1 MTIKR
6 IPTLFLFCIFGQL
19 LFAQD
24 STSEFYPQANGTI
37 GNRTHVNALSFRTQN
52 VTTPFFDTLH
62 LRFSTL
68 KNDGEFLQFS
78 GHNRNWSKSKIIIR
92 ISSSIDINF
101 DSSKTNTVFIFVE
114 TINKYDL
121 LKPQRTS
128 YKKIV
133 KYFLTFFNKT
143 IKDGKLDNFN

>member
-6 IPTLFLFCIFGQL
+6 IPTLFLFCILGQL

-24 STSEFYPQANGTI
+24 STSEFYPKANGTI

-62 LRFSTL
+62 KRFSTL

-78 GHNRNWSKSKIIIR
+78 GHNRNWSKSKIIVR
-92 ISSSIDINF
+92 SSSSIDINL

-128 YKKIV
+128 YKKIE
-133 KYFLTFFNKT
+133 KYFLTLFNKT
-143 IKDGKLDNFN
+143 IKNGNLDDFN